1 MQRSADKN
9 LFEKAKQM
17 IDSDEIL
24 NAQEA
29 ARLMGAH
36 VETIR
41 RMARKGKIPAFK
53 VGKDWRFRQSALMAW
68 SETNPGIP
76 KKQIH
81 LLAIDDDAGIRKL
94 MHHTFGPTGYS
105 VTTVKNGLEGLERMQ
120 NEVFDLVLLDLT
132 MPVMNGSDFIRKMR
146 KTHATIPVII
156 ITGSPDSKQMM
167 EASRFGPLMLVPK
180 PIDKKMLLSTV
191 KLTLEGALS
200 DIGSV

>member
-1 MQRSADKN
+1 
-9 LFEKAKQM
+9 M

-68 SETNPGIP
+68 SETNPGIQQP
-76 KKQIH
+76 IH
-81 LLAIDDDAGIRKL
+81 LLVIDDDAGIRKL
-94 MHHTFGPTGYS
+94 MHHTFGPAGYS

-120 NEVFDLVLLDLT
+120 NEPFDLVLLDLT
-132 MPVMNGSDFIRKMR
+132 MPIMDGPDFIRKMR

-156 ITGSPDSKQMM
+156 ITGNPDSKQMM

-191 KLTLEGALS
+191 KLTLKGTLS
-200 DIGSV
+200 DIHSV